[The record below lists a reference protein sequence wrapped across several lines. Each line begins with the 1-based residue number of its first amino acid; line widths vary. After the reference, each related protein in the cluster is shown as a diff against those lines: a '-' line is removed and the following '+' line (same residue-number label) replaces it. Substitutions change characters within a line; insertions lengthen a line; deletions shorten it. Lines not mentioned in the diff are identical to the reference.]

1 MNHRIL
7 TRVFFCVAAVLA
19 LAACST
25 PYADRL
31 SGVDWTA
38 QPGVGTI
45 SVSQPRL
52 YRRASLI
59 NERRLDVDWLNQLLD
74 SSKTIDFK
82 PEIAREVE
90 QITTFAA
97 ALGLSFDP
105 TAGLNLRRANEVGDI
120 QQQIQVEKLKLQL
133 DR

>member
-1 MNHRIL
+1 MSHRML
-7 TRVFFCVAAVLA
+7 PRVSFCVAAALA

-31 SGVDWTA
+31 SAIDWTA
-38 QPGVGTI
+38 QPSAGTI
-45 SVSQPRL
+45 TVSQPRL

-74 SSKTIDFK
+74 GSKTIDFK

-105 TAGLNLRRANEVGDI
+105 AA
-120 QQQIQVEKLKLQL
+120 
-133 DR
+133 